1 MGISRVKYNG
11 QTLIDISSD
20 SVTKE
25 VLLKN
30 YTAHDSNGEPVVGE
44 CLYDMQTTEFTAS
57 AKHIRKGYTAGVNKQ
72 EVLGD
77 MPENEAKENTISTK
91 EGVFEIPEGYHDG
104 NGTVIIDPS
113 AVSQLK
119 KENIRFNVEILGV
132 KGEMTGTEGENCSP
146 AITVDAPL
154 GTENAPLG
162 QDDLIIQPEGD
173 YTCFN
178 KVTVRAVPYTTE
190 DNTASD
196 KGIWVTIG

>member
-11 QTLIDISSD
+11 QTLIDISSNT
-20 SVTKE
+20 VNKE
-25 VLLKN
+25 VLLKG
-30 YTAHDSNGEPVVGE
+30 YTSHDSNGDPVTGE
-44 CLYDMQTTEFTAS
+44 CEFDMKTTEFTAS
-57 AKHIRKGYTAGVNKQ
+57 AKDIRKGLTAGVNKQ
-72 EVLGD
+72 TITGD
-77 MPENEAKENTISTK
+77 MDEHLAEEHTISTK

-119 KENIRFNVEILGV
+119 KENIRLNVEILGV

-178 KVTVRAVPYTTE
+178 KVTVRAVPYTTK
-190 DNTASD
+190 DNTASN
-196 KGIWVTIG
+196 KGIWVEIG